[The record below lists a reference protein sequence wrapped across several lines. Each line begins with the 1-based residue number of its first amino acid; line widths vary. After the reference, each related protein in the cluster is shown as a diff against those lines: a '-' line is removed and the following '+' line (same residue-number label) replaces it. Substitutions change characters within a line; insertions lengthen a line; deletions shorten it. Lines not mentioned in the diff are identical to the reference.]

1 MTYGDDKKELE
12 RILARSEELRERI
25 YFSMTCTLVAFFAAI
40 VSERI
45 GYPWLMVGLFVCTIG
60 AAIYSLSIVVREKRL
75 RLRYYSLHYRVQAE
89 QETAER
95 GGFIGRDRKW

>member
-1 MTYGDDKKELE
+1 MTYGDDKRELKH
-12 RILARSEELRERI
+12 ILARSEELRERT
-25 YFSMTCTLVAFFAAI
+25 YFSMACTLVAFFAAI

-45 GYPWLMVGLFVCTIG
+45 GYPWLMVGLFICTIG
-60 AAIYSLSIVVREKRL
+60 TAIYSLSIVVRERRL